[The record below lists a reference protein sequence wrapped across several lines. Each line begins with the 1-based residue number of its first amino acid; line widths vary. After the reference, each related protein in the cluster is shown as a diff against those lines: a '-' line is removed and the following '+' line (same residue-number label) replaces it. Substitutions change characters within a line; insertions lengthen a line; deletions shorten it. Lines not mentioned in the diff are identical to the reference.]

1 MARRVSKVWKSRVL
15 AVLCASSLAGTCS
28 AQQSSATEQPVGSVA
43 RPALELVLASPATP
57 PANEPVALGRSAVP
71 AIMASRQ
78 IDSSSDT
85 YSPSDQSP
93 SDQSPSDQSPSDA
106 SSGTQEAD
114 MDTRSAYDVS
124 IVDVS
129 VEGIGN
135 GEIPED
141 GQLGGSVVGLPTGI
155 DREAAWKCVHWAPAS
170 ICHYPLYFEDVM
182 LERHGHQSHPCLQP
196 LISGTKFFV
205 GLPLA
210 PYKQALWGPAESV
223 YSLGHYRTGSPA
235 PALRQRLP
243 WDRNAAA
250 VEALSLGGLFWAAPL

>member
-1 MARRVSKVWKSRVL
+1 MVRSVSKVWKSRVL
-15 AVLCASSLAGTCS
+15 AVMCASSIAGNVS
-28 AQQSSATEQPVGSVA
+28 AQESEKPAAPTSSVA
-43 RPALELVLASPATP
+43 RPALELVFASQPSP
-57 PANEPVALGRSAVP
+57 PVKPPVTSEAAALP
-71 AIMASRQ
+71 AIAVSHQ
-78 IDSSSDT
+78 IDSNGESA
-85 YSPSDQSP
+85 SPSDRQPKNLQP
-93 SDQSPSDQSPSDA
+93 SGRDA
-106 SSGTQEAD
+106 MRGTDITQQ
-114 MDTRSAYDVS
+114 SAYGVS
-124 IVDVS
+124 VIDVS
-129 VEGIGN
+129 VDDIGN

-196 LISGTKFFV
+196 LISGTKFFA

-223 YSLGHYRTGSPA
+223 YSLGHYRAGSPA

-250 VEALSLGGLFWAAPL
+250 VETLSLGGLFWAAPL